1 MYILFFSFFLSF
13 FLFFFFFFC
22 EIYGCYGCYKFGDQL
37 PSRICFSYNFIQVKS
52 SLLFTS
58 CGTALKLASMHCSL
72 TSISFQLYVILTG
85 NIIQIYNFG
94 CCGYY
99 LEETTDRKYVDAY
112 WRNSQLLLWRKT
124 FWALFG
130 CCIDFPWQYNVKNF
144 DKFCFWFPSYIFW
157 SLRFLTHTYIICL
170 IISLRMPVCSFY
182 YIFGLS
188 GNNLE
193 IKDSI

>member
-1 MYILFFSFFLSF
+1 MYILFFFFLVKF
-13 FLFFFFFFC
+13 MDVN
-22 EIYGCYGCYKFGDQL
+22 GCYKFGDQL

-99 LEETTDRKYVDAY
+99 LEETTNRGNT
-112 WRNSQLLLWRKT
+112 WM
-124 FWALFG
+124 
-130 CCIDFPWQYNVKNF
+130 
-144 DKFCFWFPSYIFW
+144 
-157 SLRFLTHTYIICL
+157 L
-170 IISLRMPVCSFY
+170 IEEIHSFY
-182 YIFGLS
+182 YEERHSGLF
-188 GNNLE
+188 LVVA
-193 IKDSI
+193 

>member
-13 FLFFFFFFC
+13 FLFFFFFC

-94 CCGYY
+94 CCRYY
-99 LEETTDRKYVDAY
+99 LEETTDRGNA
-112 WRNSQLLLWRKT
+112 WM
-124 FWALFG
+124 
-130 CCIDFPWQYNVKNF
+130 
-144 DKFCFWFPSYIFW
+144 
-157 SLRFLTHTYIICL
+157 L
-170 IISLRMPVCSFY
+170 IEEIHSFY
-182 YIFGLS
+182 YEERHSGLF
-188 GNNLE
+188 LVVA
-193 IKDSI
+193 

>member
-1 MYILFFSFFLSF
+1 MFAGNCAIQPKMKARTVGWWNSSNQETGSCTYFSFLSFFLSF
-13 FLFFFFFFC
+13 FFFFFFFC
-22 EIYGCYGCYKFGDQL
+22 EIYGCYECYKFGDQL

-112 WRNSQLLLWRKT
+112 
-124 FWALFG
+124 
-130 CCIDFPWQYNVKNF
+130 
-144 DKFCFWFPSYIFW
+144 
-157 SLRFLTHTYIICL
+157 
-170 IISLRMPVCSFY
+170 
-182 YIFGLS
+182 
-188 GNNLE
+188 
-193 IKDSI
+193 